1 MLEKKVLCFIS
12 TNKSLLR
19 SSLQYKNL
27 FEEFSRNF
35 EKIYIL
41 NLANLRIFEDKIN
54 SFNDEKALFP
64 NNFEILKFDNSSE
77 FINFAKDRRIIAIT
91 NELSKSPSN
100 FKIFYLLKKI
110 NAFLI
115 SINTN
120 GRIGGKISFDFK
132 FKKIF
137 KAKKHLYLKGF
148 YYFWR
153 ILTVINLFP
162 KIDILFTCNKDDI
175 NIFNNGFSKKV
186 EKITG
191 LKVFLYRK
199 IINVNSDSIDKVI
212 NINKIP
218 TQNENNEK
226 DKYIIFADTP
236 INHLDRVSR
245 EGEVSS
251 EELQKY
257 YLKVFEVLNNIS
269 KELKKKV
276 IITIH
281 PNKIKNPE
289 EEMKVFENS
298 KNFIMS
304 SKRTIEII
312 NKADVFVFTVSSA
325 VTHALMLKKKIINLN
340 SKFLGDHFSEVG
352 SKYVKYLNLLSIN
365 IDEKNHLPK
374 NYNFLMIESIKKYEN
389 FIKNRLSD
397 GSDIPSYK
405 KITQEILKI

>member
-1 MLEKKVLCFIS
+1 MLEKKALCFIS

-19 SSLQYKNL
+19 TSLQYKNL

-77 FINFAKDRRIIAIT
+77 FINFTKNKKIIAIT
-91 NELSKSPSN
+91 NELSKSPSD

-120 GRIGGKISFDFK
+120 GGIGGKISFDFK

-137 KAKKHLYLKGF
+137 KAKKHLYSKGF
-148 YYFWR
+148 YYIWR

-199 IINVNSDSIDKVI
+199 IINVNSDSIDQVI
-212 NINKIP
+212 NNNKNS
-218 TQNENNEK
+218 TNEENSEK
-226 DKYIIFADTP
+226 NKYIIFADAP
-236 INHLDRVSR
+236 IDHLDRVSR

-251 EELQKY
+251 EKLQKY
-257 YLKVFEVLNNIS
+257 YLKVFEALNNIS
-269 KELKKKV
+269 KEFKKKV
-276 IITIH
+276 IITVH
-281 PNKIKNPE
+281 PNKIKNPGK
-289 EEMKVFENS
+289 EMKIFENS
-298 KNFIMS
+298 ENFIIS
-304 SKRTIEII
+304 SKRTIEVID
-312 NKADVFVFTVSSA
+312 KAEVFVFTVTSA
-325 VTHALMLKKKIINLN
+325 VAHALIFKKKIINLN
-340 SKFLGDHFSEVG
+340 SKLLGIHFSEVG
-352 SKYVKYLNLLSIN
+352 GRYVKYLNLLSIN
-365 IDEKNHLPK
+365 IDEKNDLPK
-374 NYNFLMIESIKKYEN
+374 NYDFLMIESIKKYES

-405 KITQEILKI
+405 KITQEILKF